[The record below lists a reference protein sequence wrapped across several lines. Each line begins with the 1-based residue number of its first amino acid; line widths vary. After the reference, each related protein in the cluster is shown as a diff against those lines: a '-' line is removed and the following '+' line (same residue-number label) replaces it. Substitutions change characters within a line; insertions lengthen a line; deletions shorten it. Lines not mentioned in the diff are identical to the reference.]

1 MEILFSNNDFI
12 ICIKPVGLDS
22 EKEIPEQLKMLYPS
36 EIYPVHRLDQNVS
49 GIMIYAR
56 NKKYAA
62 ELSKAIQDG
71 NMIKEYVALVH
82 GSIHEEDTWEDYLF
96 KDSHKNKVYVVK
108 RIRKGVKKA
117 KLSWQRIKTVDDCS
131 LVHIRLYTG
140 RSHQIRV
147 QFSSRGYPLVG
158 DHKYGSKSES
168 KIPYLYSCK
177 LTFPY
182 HGEMLSFESYPIWAQ

>member
-1 MEILFSNNDFI
+1 MKILFSNDDFI
-12 ICIKPVGLDS
+12 LCIKPVGLDS
-22 EKEIPEQLKMLYPS
+22 EKEVPEQLKMLYPT

-49 GIMIYAR
+49 GIMVYTR

-71 NMIKEYVALVH
+71 KMIKEYVALVH
-82 GSIHEEDTWEDYLF
+82 GVIHEKDTWEDYLF

-108 RIRKGVKKA
+108 RMRKGVKKA
-117 KLSWQRIKTVDDCS
+117 KLSWQRIKVIDDCS
-131 LVHIRLYTG
+131 LVHIYLDTG

-147 QFSSRGYPLVG
+147 QFSSHGYPLVG

-168 KIPYLYSCK
+168 KLPYLYSCK

-182 HGEMLSFESYPIWAQ
+182 HHEMLSFEDYPIWAQ

>member
-12 ICIKPVGLDS
+12 LCIKPIGMDS
-22 EKEIPEQLKMLYPS
+22 EKDVPNQLKMLYPT

-49 GIMIYAR
+49 GIMVYAR

-82 GSIHEEDTWEDYLF
+82 GSLPEKDTWEDYLF

-117 KLSWQRIKTVDDCS
+117 KLSWQRIKVIDDCS

-168 KIPYLYSCK
+168 KNPYLYSCK

-182 HGEMLSFESYPIWAQ
+182 HGEMISFEAYPIWAQ